1 MFFADATRRRL
12 FLVATPVN
20 IDPELL

>member
-1 MFFADATRRRL
+1 MFFADATRRWL